1 MEEESLVFDPNEVKF
16 ERNDDIEML
25 VIDPA
30 LIDNLDHNDP
40 GYLNQLLKTVKM
52 KILFFYTEM
61 LIKVFP
67 IYLKKNLELPD
78 LESTHQ
84 NILEVEQ
91 LTTKTLK
98 F

>member
-1 MEEESLVFDPNEVKF
+1 
-16 ERNDDIEML
+16 
-25 VIDPA
+25 
-30 LIDNLDHNDP
+30 
-40 GYLNQLLKTVKM
+40 
-52 KILFFYTEM
+52 M

-78 LESTHQ
+78 FESTHQ